1 MSGQPAANGAA
12 ASRVLLVDDGKICD
26 VFEVV
31 DLNDGLVRARS
42 PFLFEIGE
50 ELRVRIERDG
60 SVIEA
65 VARVRG
71 HVVAGDD
78 RITELELSEQTEPRR
93 VVSG

>member
-1 MSGQPAANGAA
+1 MSGQP
-12 ASRVLLVDDGKICD
+12 RVLLLDDGKICD
-26 VFEVV
+26 VFELIEIT
-31 DLNDGLVRARS
+31 DALVRTRS
-42 PFLFEIGE
+42 AFLFEIGE

-60 SVIEA
+60 NVTEA

-71 HVVAGDD
+71 HVPTGDD